1 MLKIPRFLLAILLCA
16 LFQSCAKD
24 TDLISEFVV
33 LDTSKY
39 EYRSVEMNPEFKIEK
54 SIENIETVVLI
65 PFSN

>member
-1 MLKIPRFLLAILLCA
+1 MLKMPRFLLT
-16 LFQSCAKD
+16 LFIGIWLQSCAKD
-24 TDLISEFVV
+24 TDLISEYVV

-54 SIENIETVVLI
+54 SKENLQTVVLI

>member
-1 MLKIPRFLLAILLCA
+1 MLKMSRFLLAILLCV

-24 TDLISEFVV
+24 TDLISEYVV

-54 SIENIETVVLI
+54 SIENFETVVLI

>member
-16 LFQSCAKD
+16 LFQSCTKD